1 MQRLI
6 RKKNIQSRARI
17 SAALVVFLSFSL
29 VQCDNSREQAI
40 PSNQQA
46 TQLDSLNARIIDS
59 PNDPQA
65 YHDRALY
72 YSSDGQPQRAFEDWG
87 LAIKADSTF
96 APAWERRVDMLY
108 RMQNFDGCMDELN
121 SCIRLAPQSTEC
133 RLLRAEFYV
142 HLNQFERA
150 FEDLNSALRI
160 DNQLHEAYWM
170 KGKIYASKN
179 DQDKAIS
186 SYQTAI
192 EVNPEFFD
200 GYISLG
206 IYLAGQQNPL
216 AEEFYRSAIELR
228 PRSIEAKYN
237 LAIFYQNSEQY
248 RDALGLYNEIL
259 AIDSTNATASF
270 NQGFIHLEYLAQYD
284 SAAFWFSEAIK
295 HLPYYHQAFFN
306 RGLALESMGKT
317 EAALSDY
324 SEALRLKPDY
334 TVAALAKERALKSLY
349 KSP

>member
-1 MQRLI
+1 MRRLT
-6 RKKNIQSRARI
+6 RKKTILTRARI

-29 VQCDNSREQAI
+29 VQCNDSIEQAES
-40 PSNQQA
+40 SNQP

-72 YSSDGQPQRAFEDWG
+72 YSNYGQPQRAFEDWG
-87 LAIKADSTF
+87 LALKADSTF
-96 APAWERRVDMLY
+96 APAWEQRVDMLY

-170 KGKIYASKN
+170 KGKIYASQN

-228 PRSIEAKYN
+228 PSSIEAKYN

-248 RDALGLYNEIL
+248 RDALGLYREIL

-270 NQGFIHLEYLAQYD
+270 NQGFIHLEYYAQYD
-284 SAAFWFSEAIK
+284 SAVFWFSEAIE

-306 RGLALESMGKT
+306 RGLALESMGET

-334 TVAALAKERALKSLY
+334 TSAALAKERALKSFY
-349 KSP
+349 NRP